1 MRRRIT
7 IALLAFGTFA
17 GYGSGIA
24 HVVHHARHAPHS
36 CPHWA
41 DPSPSPSDPSR

>member
-24 HVVHHARHAPHS
+24 HIVHNARHGQHS
-36 CPHWA
+36 CEHSAGPG
-41 DPSPSPSDPSR
+41 PGDPSR